1 MNQGSNKTPRRTTN
15 WRGRF
20 IDGVWHCDCDPRLPA
35 DHFQTKNGGVNH
47 GRWFYTCQK
56 PQGKRC
62 KFFLWD
68 DDAQI
73 REKHTLLSNS
83 RSEPDTPKKTPS
95 KSTQV
100 GGLLT
105 PGTGTGYRNASSSFA
120 RGAQAE
126 PRRRLDFSSQQ
137 TPTKNRKSSTL
148 SSDEEAYSWDESLDG
163 EVDNLLQGSS
173 NATQPRQPS
182 FTPNKT
188 PRTATN
194 TSPSKR
200 KLDDVFDDHDD
211 DEDKP
216 PPYSESAPTTQSSS
230 SNAPFSFSSV
240 EVSATPTPRRYHD
253 VLSAKGGP
261 SSQNQPSDLAMDILT
276 ILDHHDVVIPTTA
289 RDELVNSLNQH
300 HLKTQ
305 GIIRGRDISRMAL
318 KKKDE
323 EIQALKA
330 RIERLETEREM
341 DKVVISCL
349 RDNNT
354 K

>member
-1 MNQGSNKTPRRTTN
+1 MNQGSEIYSSPRRTSS

-56 PQGKRC
+56 PQPQRC

-73 REKHTLLSNS
+73 REKHTLLANS
-83 RSEPDTPKKTPS
+83 RSEPDTPKKSPS
-95 KSTQV
+95 KSFQV

-105 PGTGTGYRNASSSFA
+105 PGTGTTYGNSSAVKA
-120 RGAQAE
+120 RTE
-126 PRRRLDFSSQQ
+126 PRRRLDFLAQQQ
-137 TPTKNRKSSTL
+137 TPTKVRKSSTL
-148 SSDEEAYSWDESLDG
+148 SSDEEAYSWDESLDNEAG
-163 EVDNLLQGSS
+163 NLLNRSS
-173 NATQPRQPS
+173 SSSTARPKQPV
-182 FTPNKT
+182 FTSNKA

-200 KLDDVFDDHDD
+200 KLQDVFD

-230 SNAPFSFSSV
+230 TAPISFSSV
-240 EVSATPTPRRYHD
+240 DVSATPTPRRYKD
-253 VLSAKGGP
+253 VLSAQGAA
-261 SSQNQPSDLAMDILT
+261 SHQISDLASNILA
-276 ILDHHDVVIPTTA
+276 ILDRHDVVIPTIA
-289 RDELVNSLNQH
+289 RDEIVASLDQH

-305 GIIRGRDISRMAL
+305 GIIRGRDLSRMAL

-323 EIQALKA
+323 EIQALKE

-349 RDNNT
+349 SDENS

>member
-1 MNQGSNKTPRRTTN
+1 MV
-15 WRGRF
+15 
-20 IDGVWHCDCDPRLPA
+20 DGVIIFALKEIDCSLMLI
-35 DHFQTKNGGVNH
+35 QV
-47 GRWFYTCQK
+47 YTCQK
-56 PQGKRC
+56 PQAKRC

-68 DDAQI
+68 DDAQV

-95 KSTQV
+95 KSAQV

-105 PGTGTGYRNASSSFA
+105 PSTGTSYGNGGGSTVRD
-120 RGAQAE
+120 AQTE
-126 PRRRLDFSSQQ
+126 PRRRLDFSTQQQ
-137 TPTKNRKSSTL
+137 TPTKVRKSSTL
-148 SSDEEAYSWDESLDG
+148 SSDEEAYSWDESLDN
-163 EVDNLLQGSS
+163 EVGNLLGGSS
-173 NATQPRQPS
+173 SSTTTQPRQPV
-182 FTPNKT
+182 FTPNKA

-200 KLDDVFDDHDD
+200 KLDDVFNDD
-211 DEDKP
+211 DDKP

-230 SNAPFSFSSV
+230 TTAPFSFSSV
-240 EVSATPTPRRYHD
+240 EVSSTPTPRRYKD
-253 VLSAKGGP
+253 VLSAQGGVA
-261 SSQNQPSDLAMDILT
+261 SNRPSDLALNILS
-276 ILDHHDVVIPTTA
+276 ILDRHDVVVPTTA
-289 RDELVNSLNQH
+289 RDELVASLDQH

-323 EIQALKA
+323 EIQALRE
-330 RIERLETEREM
+330 RIERLDTEREM

-349 RDNNT
+349 RDKNN